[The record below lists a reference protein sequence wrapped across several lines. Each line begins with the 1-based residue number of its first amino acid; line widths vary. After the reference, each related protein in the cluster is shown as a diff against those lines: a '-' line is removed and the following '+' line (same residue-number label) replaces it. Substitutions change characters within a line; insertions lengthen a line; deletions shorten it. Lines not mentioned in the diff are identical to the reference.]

1 MSGRIKCDVRSRR
14 AALWRRMSGDALEE
28 GGREASLRISG
39 EEDGREG
46 CSWERVNAPEI
57 SGFPRIVL

>member
-1 MSGRIKCDVRSRR
+1 MSRRIKCDVRSRR

-39 EEDGREG
+39 ARGRRHGVAGGFPEVEEDSRD
-46 CSWERVNAPEI
+46 A
-57 SGFPRIVL
+57 VL